1 MTKPTIIAGA
11 ARTPLGSFQGS
22 LSTVRATVL
31 GETAVR
37 AAVERAGAKPEEID
51 SVFMGCVLPAGL
63 GQNPA
68 RQAAIGAG
76 LPAATAA
83 CTINKVCSSGLY
95 AVMLADLAIRSGEAG
110 TVVAGGM
117 ESMSGA
123 PYYLPKARAGL
134 RMGNAT
140 LVDGMVHDGLWEI
153 YHDMHMGRC
162 AEMLAEREGFTREQ
176 QDAFAEQSYR
186 RALAAQQEGA
196 FAAQIAPV
204 AVPQRKG
211 EPLMVDV
218 DEEPG
223 RVQFEKMRTLRP
235 SFSKEGTVTA
245 ANASSI
251 SDGAAA
257 LLCCSE
263 DQAKKFTPLAR
274 IVAHAQHSQEPEWF
288 TTAPIVA
295 ARRALERAGLT
306 VGDIDLFEIN
316 EAFSVVTMAAI
327 KELGLDPERVNIH
340 GGAVSLGHP
349 IGCSG
354 ARILV
359 TLLSALQER
368 GAKRG
373 LAAICNGGGE
383 ATALIIE
390 RL

>member
-1 MTKPTIIAGA
+1 MAKATIIAGA

-31 GETAVR
+31 GETVVR
-37 AAVERAGAKPEEID
+37 AAIERAGAKPEGID
-51 SVFMGCVLPAGL
+51 GVFMGCVLPAGL

-68 RQAAIGAG
+68 RQTAIGAG

-83 CTINKVCSSGLY
+83 CTVNKVCSSGLY

-110 TVVAGGM
+110 VVVAGGM

-153 YHDMHMGRC
+153 YHDMHMGLC

-196 FAAQIAPV
+196 FATQIAPV

-211 EPLMVDV
+211 EPMLVDT

-223 RVQFEKMRTLRP
+223 RVKFEKMPTLRP
-235 SFSKEGTVTA
+235 SFSQEGTVTA

-263 DQAKKFTPLAR
+263 EHAKGLTPMAR

-288 TTAPIVA
+288 TTAPIAA
-295 ARRALERAGLT
+295 ARKALERAGLT

-359 TLLSALQER
+359 TLLYALQER

-390 RL
+390 RF